1 MLSDKVVEQ
10 ILLIRDTG
18 QYNMFDIPNIQVE
31 AYVRGY
37 YELVIFL
44 EDNLKEYTE
53 FIMTGKR

>member
-1 MLSDKVVEQ
+1 MISDIGVEK
-10 ILLIRDTG
+10 ISLIRDTG
-18 QYNMFDIPNIQVE
+18 KYNMFDIPNIQVE

-44 EDNLKEYTE
+44 EDNLKDYTE

>member
-1 MLSDKVVEQ
+1 MISDTVVEQ

-18 QYNMFDIPNIQVE
+18 KYNMFDIPNIQVE

-37 YELVIFL
+37 YELVMFL
-44 EDNLKEYTE
+44 EDNLKAYTE

>member
-1 MLSDKVVEQ
+1 MISDIVVEQ

-18 QYNMFDIPNIQVE
+18 KYNMFDIPNIQVE

-44 EDNLKEYTE
+44 EDNLKDYTE

>member
-37 YELVIFL
+37 HELVIFL

-53 FIMTGKR
+53 FIRTGKR

>member
-1 MLSDKVVEQ
+1 MISDRVVEQ

-18 QYNMFDIPNIQVE
+18 KYNMFDIPNIQVE
-31 AYVRGY
+31 AYMRGY

-44 EDNLKEYTE
+44 QENLKTYVE

>member
-1 MLSDKVVEQ
+1 MISDRVVEQ

-18 QYNMFDIPNIQVE
+18 KYNMFDIPNIQVE

-37 YELVIFL
+37 YELVMFL

-53 FIMTGKR
+53 FIVTGKR

>member
-1 MLSDKVVEQ
+1 MISDIVVEQ

-18 QYNMFDIPNIQVE
+18 KYNMFDIPNIQVE

>member
-18 QYNMFDIPNIQVE
+18 KYNMFDIPNIQVE

-44 EDNLKEYTE
+44 EDNLKDYTE

>member
-1 MLSDKVVEQ
+1 MISDTVVEQ

-18 QYNMFDIPNIQVE
+18 KYNMFDIPNIQVE

-37 YELVIFL
+37 YKLVMFL

-53 FIMTGKR
+53 FVMTGKR

>member
-1 MLSDKVVEQ
+1 MISDIVVEQ

-18 QYNMFDIPNIQVE
+18 KYNMFDIPNIQVE

-37 YELVIFL
+37 YELVMFL

-53 FIMTGKR
+53 FIVTGKR

>member
-1 MLSDKVVEQ
+1 MISDIVVEQ

-18 QYNMFDIPNIQVE
+18 KYNMFDIPNIQVE

-53 FIMTGKR
+53 FIRTGKR

>member
-1 MLSDKVVEQ
+1 MISDRVVEQ

-18 QYNMFDIPNIQVE
+18 KYNMFDIPNIQVE

-37 YELVIFL
+37 YELVMFL

-53 FIMTGKR
+53 FIVIGKR

>member
-1 MLSDKVVEQ
+1 MISDIVVEQ

-18 QYNMFDIPNIQVE
+18 KYNMFDIPNIQVE

-44 EDNLKEYTE
+44 EDNLKDYN
-53 FIMTGKR
+53 RVYYDR